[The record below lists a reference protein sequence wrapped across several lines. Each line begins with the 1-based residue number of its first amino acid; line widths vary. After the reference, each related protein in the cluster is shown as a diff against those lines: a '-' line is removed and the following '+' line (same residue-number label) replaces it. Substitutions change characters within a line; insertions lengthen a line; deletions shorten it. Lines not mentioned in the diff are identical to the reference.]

1 VVGWR
6 RQPNQQQSRSERGGG
21 EGGGADGSA
30 DGGARGMHEHVHW
43 HEHGHGHAHAHAFI
57 TLAPDHARAR
67 SPPPQ
72 RVPLAF
78 ASYWSRKFSKQS
90 EKVKKDVTSQPSW
103 SRIRNFS
110 TSALLGASSS
120 DHISSGLSFDVTQY
134 VLMECLNA
142 DLERLLRKST
152 LLFTEICTPQHIGKL
167 T

>member
-1 VVGWR
+1 MAVRAVCMSMCIGMSMGMGMSMR
-6 RQPNQQQSRSERGGG
+6 MRS
-21 EGGGADGSA
+21 SPSPLI
-30 DGGARGMHEHVHW
+30 MPVHD
-43 HEHGHGHAHAHAFI
+43 
-57 TLAPDHARAR
+57 LL
-67 SPPPQ
+67 PPQ

-167 T
+167 M